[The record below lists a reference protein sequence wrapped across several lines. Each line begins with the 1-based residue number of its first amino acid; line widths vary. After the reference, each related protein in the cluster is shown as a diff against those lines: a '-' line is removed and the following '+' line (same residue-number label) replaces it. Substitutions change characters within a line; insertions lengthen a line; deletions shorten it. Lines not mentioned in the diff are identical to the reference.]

1 MLSEKQIDTISESTA
16 WMNIWHGSVRSGK
29 TWATIYRWIHYAM
42 TGPPGDLVMVGK
54 TERTLKR
61 NIIHPMQEILG
72 NWMVYNRGE
81 GEIKIGNRRI
91 YVVGANDERSVG
103 KIQGGTYAGGYGDE
117 LTLWP
122 ESFFQM
128 LLSRFSVAGAQFFG
142 TTNPDGPSHWLKKNY
157 LDRERDLSLKSFH
170 FRLEDN
176 PYLPDDYV
184 ENLKKSYSGL
194 WYKRYIDGLWVL
206 ADGLIY
212 DMIQDHHFISIMPA
226 TFQHFIVGVD
236 YGTNNPCTFGLYG
249 WNDPNKIY
257 LMREYWWDS
266 SKEGRQKTDSQ
277 YADDMDSFLGDIR
290 PHAIY
295 VDPSAASF
303 KVELQ
308 RRNKWAVKDANN
320 DVLDGIRFVSEM
332 FANNKFFIHKSC
344 VHTRE
349 NYESYVWDSKAQ
361 DKGEDKP
368 LKTNDHACDR
378 DRYGIFTHFQ
388 KTNPIPTAHSRPTP
402 LKSASLTGRKYGRF

>member
-1 MLSEKQIDTISESTA
+1 MLSEKQIDTLSESTA
-16 WMNIWHGSVRSGK
+16 WINIWHGSVRSGK
-29 TWATIYRWIHYAM
+29 TWVTIYRWIHYVM

-61 NIIHPMQEILG
+61 NIIHPMQEIQG
-72 NWMVYNRGE
+72 NRMVYNRGE

-206 ADGLIY
+206 ADGVIY
-212 DMIQDHHFISIMPA
+212 DMIQDHHFVSIMPA

-308 RRNKWAVKDANN
+308 RRNKWNVKDANN
-320 DVLDGIRFVSEM
+320 DVLDGIRFVGAM
-332 FANNKFFIHKSC
+332 FANNKLFIHKSC
-344 VHTRE
+344 IHMRE
-349 NYESYVWDSKAQ
+349 NLESYVWDSKAQ

-368 LKTNDHACDR
+368 LKVNDHGPDSC
-378 DRYGIFTHFQ
+378 RYGIFTHFN
-388 KTNPIPTAHSRPTP
+388 KIAPMPTSHSRPTP